1 MIDAI
6 TLENA
11 HLLGAVLPSAH
22 RLRYR
27 IFVERQKY
35 SVPNARGME
44 WDQFDTPMAV
54 YLIWR
59 DEHGEARGIAR
70 LLPTTQPYMI
80 KELWS
85 HVVPGYTLP
94 SAPDI
99 WESTRFGVDRRLG
112 ARRLQVFG
120 ELVAALYEYGLAN
133 GIASYLTLTPTTV
146 INNALLAAGCDAEIL
161 CQPHELGGIPSVVAH
176 FPVTAENAAK
186 IRAHHGVAEGIVRV
200 PADTIALAA

>member
-11 HLLGAVLPSAH
+11 HLLGGALPSAH

-35 SVPNARGME
+35 ATPHARGME
-44 WDQFDTPMAV
+44 WDQFDTPLSV

-59 DEHGEARGIAR
+59 DEHGEARGVVR

-85 HVVPGYTLP
+85 HVVPNHRLP
-94 SAPDI
+94 AAPDI
-99 WESTRFGVDRRLG
+99 WEITRFGVDRRLG
-112 ARRLQVFG
+112 PRRRQVFG
-120 ELVAALYEYGLAN
+120 ELVAALFEYGLDH
-133 GIASYLTLTPTTV
+133 GIAGYLCLTPQTV
-146 INNALLAAGCDAEIL
+146 IENALLAAGCEVEIL
-161 CQPHELGGIPSVVAH
+161 SAPRELGGIPSIVAQ
-176 FPVTAENAAK
+176 FPVSPDNAE
-186 IRAHHGVAEGIVRV
+186 RVRRFHGVGHGIVRI
-200 PADTIALAA
+200 PSEPQALAA